1 MGLHVLIVEDVFI
14 EADHLSI
21 FLTQAGHSVTGV
33 AKTVDQAL
41 NCIKRQPPDIV
52 LLDIFLKGDK
62 TGIHLG
68 GILGR
73 TGIPFIYLSAN
84 SNPSTLDA
92 AKETNPYGFLVK
104 PFREKDILVA
114 LEIAVHRHRHVRD
127 RLIRQEEWLGSL
139 LGRIIKGVAG
149 REQILLLLLKGLQQC
164 VPFDQ
169 ILIDLK
175 TDSNDITGIYCSKR
189 SNGEE
194 YDRLDMA
201 AFIRKAR
208 LEFTDLVRFRDKHAQ
223 RDQIL
228 LRNDED
234 FDQAC
239 LKDRLLDGMRR
250 LHRIRSCLTMS
261 LTAGDG
267 RRSTIVFFSTSS
279 AGFDTVQIEL
289 LEALRGTLTTVID
302 NAGKDAPD
310 GSGMPPT
317 IKDAR
322 RSYAARM
329 QGIIG
334 QSPKL
339 LRVMDLVTQVAAA
352 NSTVL
357 ILGETGVGKE
367 GIANAIHQLSPRK
380 EKPFIKINCSA
391 IPATLV
397 ESELF
402 GHERGAFTNATE
414 RRIGKFEQAEGGTIL
429 LDEIGEL
436 PVSAQAKLLR
446 VLQEKEIERLGSSV
460 TTKIDVRIVVA
471 TNRDLHAEMKKGRFR
486 MDLYYRLLVF
496 PIVVPPLRERKE
508 DIPLLAGHFL
518 DQMALTTGW
527 SVKTLTAD
535 VLEQLT
541 NYSWPGNIRE
551 LQHLIEREVL
561 STHADVID
569 RVKLP
574 ESLTDEYPDH
584 SPEQIAPAALS
595 DKETIM
601 LALKQCNGKVAGKGG
616 AAEILGINPNTLS
629 TRMRKLGIKWK
640 YVLK

>member
-41 NCIKRQPPDIV
+41 NCIKKQSPDIV

-68 GILGR
+68 AMLRR

-127 RLIRQEEWLGSL
+127 RLIRQEEWLGSV

-175 TDSNDITGIYCSKR
+175 ADNSDITEMYCSTR
-189 SNGEE
+189 SNREE
-194 YDRLDMA
+194 YDRLDLA
-201 AFIRKAR
+201 GFIRKAH
-208 LEFTDLVRFRDKHAQ
+208 LEFTDVVRFRDKHTQ

-228 LRNDED
+228 LRNDTD
-234 FDQAC
+234 FDKAC

-250 LHRIRSCLTMS
+250 FHRIRSCLTMS
-261 LTAGDG
+261 LTAGDE

-289 LEALRGTLTTVID
+289 LEALRGMLTTVID
-302 NAGKDAPD
+302 NAGKDSPGNA
-310 GSGMPPT
+310 GMPT

-322 RSYAARM
+322 RSHDARM

-380 EKPFIKINCSA
+380 EKPFVKVNCSA

-397 ESELF
+397 ESALF
-402 GHERGAFTNATE
+402 GHERGAFTSATE

-446 VLQEKEIERLGSSV
+446 VLQEKEVERLGSSV
-460 TTKIDVRIVVA
+460 TTKIDVRIIVA
-471 TNRDLHAEMKKGRFR
+471 TNRDLHAEVRKGRFR
-486 MDLYYRLLVF
+486 MDLYYRLHVF

-508 DIPLLAGHFL
+508 DIPSLAGHFL
-518 DQMALTTGW
+518 DQMALATGRPA
-527 SVKTLTAD
+527 KTLTAEA
-535 VLEQLT
+535 LEQLT

-561 STHADVID
+561 SAHSGVIG
-569 RVKLP
+569 KIELP
-574 ESLTDEYPDH
+574 ESLFGDH
-584 SPEQIAPAALS
+584 LAPAPEPLATAASS
-595 DKETIM
+595 DKEAIVV
-601 LALKQCNGKVAGKGG
+601 ALKQCNGKVAGKGG
-616 AAEILGINPNTLS
+616 AAEVLGVNPNTLS

-640 YVLK
+640 YILK

>member
-1 MGLHVLIVEDVFI
+1 MRLNVLIVEDVFI

-21 FLTQAGHSVTGV
+21 FLTQAGHFVTGV

-41 NCIKRQPPDIV
+41 NGIKKQPPDIV

-68 GILGR
+68 AMLGR
-73 TGIPFIYLSAN
+73 AGIPFIYLSAN

-127 RLIRQEEWLGSL
+127 RLIRQEEWLGSV

-169 ILIDLK
+169 ILIDLNA
-175 TDSNDITGIYCSKR
+175 DNNDIAGIYCSKR
-189 SNGEE
+189 TDREE
-194 YDRLDMA
+194 YDRWDLA
-201 AFIRKAR
+201 GFIRKAH
-208 LEFTDLVRFRDKHAQ
+208 LEFADLVRFRDKHAQ
-223 RDQIL
+223 RDQII
-228 LRNDED
+228 LRNDAD
-234 FDQAC
+234 FDNAC

-250 LHRIRSCLTMS
+250 FHRIRSCLTMS
-261 LTAGDG
+261 LIAGEG

-279 AGFDTVQIEL
+279 AGFDTVQVEL
-289 LEALRGTLTTVID
+289 LEALRGMLTTVID
-302 NAGKDAPD
+302 NAGKDSP
-310 GSGMPPT
+310 GSAGTLPT

-322 RSYAARM
+322 RSHEARM

-339 LRVMDLVTQVAAA
+339 LRVMDLVTQVAPAS
-352 NSTVL
+352 STVL
-357 ILGETGVGKE
+357 IMGETGVGKE

-402 GHERGAFTNATE
+402 GHERGAFTSATE

-436 PVSAQAKLLR
+436 PVSAQSKLLR

-460 TTKIDVRIVVA
+460 TTKINVRIIVA
-471 TNRDLHAEMKKGRFR
+471 TNRDLHAEMRKGRFR

-508 DIPLLAGHFL
+508 DILLLAGHFL
-518 DQMALTTGW
+518 DQMALVTGRP
-527 SVKTLTAD
+527 VKTLTA
-535 VLEQLT
+535 VVSEQLT
-541 NYSWPGNIRE
+541 NYLWPGNIRE
-551 LQHLIEREVL
+551 LQHTIEREVL
-561 STHADVID
+561 SAHSNVID
-569 RVKLP
+569 SIELP
-574 ESLTDEYPDH
+574 DSPAVDYSAPTTEELT
-584 SPEQIAPAALS
+584 PAAPS
-595 DKETIM
+595 DKEAIM

-616 AAEILGINPNTLS
+616 AAEVLGINPNTLS
-629 TRMRKLGIKWK
+629 TRMRKLGIKWN
-640 YVLK
+640 YILK